1 MLGGGT
7 LPKKHKKYKM
17 KFPGQTDNLEIIRET
32 VSKIA
37 EKAGFDEDNI
47 NMIELAVD
55 EACANVVKHAF
66 QNDVTKP
73 IDLDIIVDAKKFTI
87 IVSDRGKGFDV
98 SKLKKP
104 DMKEYLSNKRVGGL
118 GIHIIH
124 TLMDEVEYE
133 SVPGKGTHVRMVK
146 FIPNEKVAIKKKA
159 KVAQK

>member
-1 MLGGGT
+1 M
-7 LPKKHKKYKM
+7 PKKQKKYHL
-17 KFPGQTDNLEIIRET
+17 KFPGQSDNLEIIRET
-32 VSKIA
+32 ISKIA

-66 QNDVTKP
+66 QKDHTQP

-87 IVSDRGKGFDV
+87 VVSDKGKGFDI
-98 SKLKKP
+98 SKMKKP
-104 DMKEYLSNKRVGGL
+104 DMKDYLTNRRVGGL

-124 TLMDEVEYE
+124 TLMDEVEYD

-146 FIPNEKVAIKKKA
+146 LLPNEKAARKVKA
-159 KVAQK
+159 KAAKK